1 VSGLPKPIL
10 QWISPTMGSGGRIAV
25 LMLIVLCGLLAMPRA
40 ALALKAIEIG
50 PDQGRVE
57 ITTLGDLYEARG
69 DSLQVETAAGADG
82 LASRMSVSAT
92 TPGTNPN
99 WIVFALTNSTDKPVE
114 RWLSADRYSIIGS
127 GVVWPDLDARRIEAV
142 TPSIG
147 FVPERIKSDRADLFR
162 ITLEPGQTIT
172 YVAEMSSER
181 FARLHLWKPLDY
193 EIKIS
198 DRQLFNGVL
207 LGLTGLMAIFLTAI
221 FAANHKLVFPA
232 AALVSW
238 CTLAYLCVDF
248 GFFHKLFQLKPE
260 ANAVYRAGAEAALAA
275 SLVVFLHVFLRLA
288 LWHGLIRM
296 LISVWLLAQFSLIAV
311 AIIDP
316 RLAATFARLSFLFIG
331 FTGTGLIIFLAVRG
345 QDRALSLVP
354 TWILFLVWIFGAGVA
369 LTGNLSGEVV
379 VFGLVSGLVLILLSI
394 GFTVTQYAF
403 RSVEPLYGAAPSEL
417 QARSIAVDA
426 AGAAVWEWN
435 ARRDEVKVSPAVEAL
450 LGLSQGELSARTD
463 DFLRH
468 LHPSDRERFRLALF
482 TVQERRDGKVS
493 CDFRLRQADNNYRW
507 FELEASGVPGSDPRS
522 FKCVG
527 LLRDVT
533 DTKRAHER
541 LLHDAVHDSLTG
553 LPNRELL
560 LDRLDVALKRA
571 KTEPQVRPTVLII
584 DIDKFTSVNSSLGL
598 VLGDSLLLTIARRL
612 QRHMGPN
619 DTLGR
624 IAGDRFALLLLAE
637 QPVAEL
643 AQHAERIRRSLRS
656 PIKIAGQ
663 EIVLTGSIGIAIF
676 DGEET
681 SHADLLKKGEIAMF
695 RAKRAGADR
704 IEVFTP
710 EMRGDQDERQ
720 GMEAELRRAMEKNL
734 IRVAYLPVIYL
745 PTEELA
751 GFEAVARW
759 DHPQRGTIDPS
770 AFVPFAED
778 TDLIAKLGAY
788 MLQRASRDVIAWQKE
803 FPRIDAPLF
812 VSINVSCRHLFRQD
826 VIQEIRHIL
835 GRTVVPKGSIRL
847 EVSEQVALENP
858 EQSTEVLEWLRSAG
872 AEIVLDEFG
881 TGYSSLAYLDR
892 LPFDTIKIDQSV
904 MQAGNVKGGN
914 DSLLMRSMVALAH
927 ELGKKVV
934 AKGVEGATEVSFLR
948 SIECEYAQ
956 GPYCGDAI
964 AEGEVAQV
972 LAAVR
977 SSESKHKPVGVFRP
991 KTKKR
996 RTGKPQGAPHKP
1008 EETAAQTV
1016 AAAQQ
1021 AANSPP
1027 PSPPQKA
1034 ANGANGSNG
1043 ASYTNGASQPPPA
1056 NNGAARPS
1064 ANAPPPPPQASRPR
1078 EDNAA
1083 AARRGRLRNGGAP
1096 DAANLPP
1103 PPPGPPPMV
1112 PIHPIPQA
1120 AAPPA
1125 FQPQTTPTPP
1135 QLMTRLADVLP
1146 DVVPT
1151 ISADAVQRH
1160 ASPGRALPG
1169 GPHAQNGGHSQGGP
1183 QRGGPAP
1190 EFPPPLRS
1198 AEPQPPLSPPPLP
1211 SGGAM
1216 QGRMPPHSS
1225 DLPPTRPI
1233 LVQPAPP
1240 PVPGTN
1246 HAGSPPA
1253 GFPPAGPPPMPAG
1266 AAPPAQRP
1274 PAAAPAASS
1283 RPAAPPRAQPDF
1295 SNLPPA
1301 IAESLA
1307 RLAGSSRKP

>member
-1 VSGLPKPIL
+1 
-10 QWISPTMGSGGRIAV
+10 
-25 LMLIVLCGLLAMPRA
+25 
-40 ALALKAIEIG
+40 
-50 PDQGRVE
+50 
-57 ITTLGDLYEARG
+57 
-69 DSLQVETAAGADG
+69 
-82 LASRMSVSAT
+82 
-92 TPGTNPN
+92 
-99 WIVFALTNSTDKPVE
+99 
-114 RWLSADRYSIIGS
+114 
-127 GVVWPDLDARRIEAV
+127 
-142 TPSIG
+142 
-147 FVPERIKSDRADLFR
+147 
-162 ITLEPGQTIT
+162 
-172 YVAEMSSER
+172 
-181 FARLHLWKPLDY
+181 
-193 EIKIS
+193 
-198 DRQLFNGVL
+198 
-207 LGLTGLMAIFLTAI
+207 
-221 FAANHKLVFPA
+221 
-232 AALVSW
+232 
-238 CTLAYLCVDF
+238 
-248 GFFHKLFQLKPE
+248 
-260 ANAVYRAGAEAALAA
+260 
-275 SLVVFLHVFLRLA
+275 
-288 LWHGLIRM
+288 
-296 LISVWLLAQFSLIAV
+296 
-311 AIIDP
+311 
-316 RLAATFARLSFLFIG
+316 
-331 FTGTGLIIFLAVRG
+331 
-345 QDRALSLVP
+345 
-354 TWILFLVWIFGAGVA
+354 
-369 LTGNLSGEVV
+369 
-379 VFGLVSGLVLILLSI
+379 
-394 GFTVTQYAF
+394 
-403 RSVEPLYGAAPSEL
+403 
-417 QARSIAVDA
+417 
-426 AGAAVWEWN
+426 
-435 ARRDEVKVSPAVEAL
+435 
-450 LGLSQGELSARTD
+450 
-463 DFLRH
+463 
-468 LHPSDRERFRLALF
+468 
-482 TVQERRDGKVS
+482 
-493 CDFRLRQADNNYRW
+493 
-507 FELEASGVPGSDPRS
+507 
-522 FKCVG
+522 
-527 LLRDVT
+527 
-533 DTKRAHER
+533 
-541 LLHDAVHDSLTG
+541 
-553 LPNRELL
+553 
-560 LDRLDVALKRA
+560 
-571 KTEPQVRPTVLII
+571 
-584 DIDKFTSVNSSLGL
+584 
-598 VLGDSLLLTIARRL
+598 
-612 QRHMGPN
+612 
-619 DTLGR
+619 
-624 IAGDRFALLLLAE
+624 
-637 QPVAEL
+637 
-643 AQHAERIRRSLRS
+643 
-656 PIKIAGQ
+656 
-663 EIVLTGSIGIAIF
+663 
-676 DGEET
+676 
-681 SHADLLKKGEIAMF
+681 
-695 RAKRAGADR
+695 
-704 IEVFTP
+704 
-710 EMRGDQDERQ
+710 
-720 GMEAELRRAMEKNL
+720 
-734 IRVAYLPVIYL
+734 
-745 PTEELA
+745 
-751 GFEAVARW
+751 
-759 DHPQRGTIDPS
+759 
-770 AFVPFAED
+770 
-778 TDLIAKLGAY
+778 
-788 MLQRASRDVIAWQKE
+788 
-803 FPRIDAPLF
+803 
-812 VSINVSCRHLFRQD
+812 
-826 VIQEIRHIL
+826 
-835 GRTVVPKGSIRL
+835 VVPKGSIRL